1 MRKSRSR
8 APPRAAAAP
17 TPQVN
22 APATPAASTP
32 ASTVAAATPSA
43 DDVRR
48 ALLEPPPEG
57 RDCLRFPTFC
67 KYQVMSRVVLAMNV
81 REKRNVFQHMRD
93 LVLSEAEGT
102 CHTFLPWYGLTLGEF
117 SIFQR
122 R

>member
-1 MRKSRSR
+1 
-8 APPRAAAAP
+8 
-17 TPQVN
+17 
-22 APATPAASTP
+22 
-32 ASTVAAATPSA
+32 
-43 DDVRR
+43 
-48 ALLEPPPEG
+48 
-57 RDCLRFPTFC
+57 
-67 KYQVMSRVVLAMNV
+67 MNV